1 MSETTQTDEDE
12 ADRAAAPSDSPR
24 PLLPQDAWVWPLA
37 AAVGIGAGVLLW
49 QLIGPATT
57 GRPAAITHQPHTI
70 TAPRS
75 PLPPAAPVVTPP
87 PAVAFG
93 EPLARA
99 RDIDRPVQRADFAG
113 TPAPIAV
120 RKLADWAVDSG
131 DPRGLPFAIID
142 KRNARLF
149 VFDAAGRL
157 SGAAPVL
164 LGLARGDDSVP
175 GIGERPL
182 ARVRPYERTTPAG
195 RFVSEHG
202 RNSKGE
208 DIVWV
213 DYDAAV
219 SMHRVRA
226 TNVAER
232 RLERLA
238 SRSPADNRISYG
250 CINVPASFYDGVL
263 RTAFATPHAI
273 VYVLPET
280 RSARAVFDSY
290 DVDERKRVLAL
301 LTGLG
306 GTERIARSSAGR

>member
-12 ADRAAAPSDSPR
+12 ADRAAAPSERSR

-37 AAVGIGAGVLLW
+37 AAVGVGAGVLLW
-49 QLIGPATT
+49 QLIGPTTT
-57 GRPAAITHQPHTI
+57 GRSTAITHQPHTI
-70 TAPRS
+70 TALRS
-75 PLPPAAPVVTPP
+75 PLLAAAPPL

-93 EPLARA
+93 EPRARA
-99 RDIDRPVQRADFAG
+99 PADRPVQRADFAG

-131 DPRGLPFAIID
+131 DPRGSPFAIID

-175 GIGERPL
+175 GIGARPL
-182 ARVRPYERTTPAG
+182 ARVRPHERTTPAG

-263 RTAFATPHAI
+263 RTAFAAPHAI

-280 RSARAVFDSY
+280 RSARVVFDSY

>member
-1 MSETTQTDEDE
+1 MSETTHTDEDE
-12 ADRAAAPSDSPR
+12 ADKAAAPSDSPR
-24 PLLPQDAWVWPLA
+24 PLWPQDAWVWPLA
-37 AAVGIGAGVLLW
+37 AAVGVGAGVLLW
-49 QLIGPATT
+49 QLIG
-57 GRPAAITHQPHTI
+57 RPTAITHQPHTI

-75 PLPPAAPVVTPP
+75 PLLAAAPVVTPP

-93 EPLARA
+93 EPRARA
-99 RDIDRPVQRADFAG
+99 PADRPVQRADFAG

-182 ARVRPYERTTPAG
+182 AQVRPYERTTPAG

-263 RTAFATPHAI
+263 RTAFAAPHAI

-280 RSARAVFDSY
+280 RLARVVFDSY

-306 GTERIARSSAGR
+306 GAERIARSSAGR